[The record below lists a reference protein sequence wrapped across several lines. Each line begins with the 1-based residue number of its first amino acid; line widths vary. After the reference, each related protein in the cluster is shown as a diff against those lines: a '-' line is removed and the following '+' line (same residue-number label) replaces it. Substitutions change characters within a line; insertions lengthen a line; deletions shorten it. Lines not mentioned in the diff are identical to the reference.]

1 MIREGSARGSVGQPV
16 TNTNLSSFSLK
27 QLEHIVGLLKE
38 KEGLQAK
45 LDDVN
50 RDLQRLENGEA
61 SAASASQSLNRLPRS
76 NRIKKRS
83 RRRGGLQQA
92 VLKALKSAGAKGLTV
107 KQLAVQAKVK
117 KSSLAVW
124 LYTSGKNISRFK
136 KIAPGVFAYTP
147 KS

>member
-1 MIREGSARGSVGQPV
+1 M
-16 TNTNLSSFSLK
+16 NLSALPLK

-38 KEGLQAK
+38 KEALQAK
-45 LDDVN
+45 LDEIN
-50 RDLQRLENGEA
+50 RDLQGMENGKV
-61 SAASASQSLNRLPRS
+61 SAPSASESLNDLPPS
-76 NRIKKRS
+76 KRIRKRP

-124 LYTSGKNISRFK
+124 LYTSGKKISGFK
-136 KIAPGVFAYTP
+136 KVAPGVFAYTP
-147 KS
+147 

>member
-1 MIREGSARGSVGQPV
+1 M
-16 TNTNLSSFSLK
+16 NLSSFSLK

-83 RRRGGLQQA
+83 RRRGSLQQA

-107 KQLAVQAKVK
+107 KQLTVQAKVK

-124 LYTSGKNISRFK
+124 LYTSGKKISGFK
-136 KIAPGVFAYTP
+136 KVAPGVFAYTP
-147 KS
+147 KL

>member
-1 MIREGSARGSVGQPV
+1 M
-16 TNTNLSSFSLK
+16 NLSTLSLK

-38 KEGLQAK
+38 KEALQAK

-50 RDLQRLENGEA
+50 RDLQGLENGEA
-61 SAASASQSLNRLPRS
+61 SAPSAPENLNRSTRS
-76 NRIKKRS
+76 KRVKKRF

-124 LYTSGKNISRFK
+124 LYTSGKKVSGFK
-136 KIAPGVFAYTP
+136 KVAPGVFAYTP
-147 KS
+147 

>member
-1 MIREGSARGSVGQPV
+1 M
-16 TNTNLSSFSLK
+16 NLSALSLK

-38 KEGLQAK
+38 KEVLQTK
-45 LDDVN
+45 LDGVN
-50 RDLQRLENGEA
+50 RDLQRLENGSG
-61 SAASASQSLNRLPRS
+61 SALSATESLNDSPHS
-76 NRIKKRS
+76 KRIKKRS

-124 LYTSGKNISRFK
+124 LYTSAKKISGFK
-136 KIAPGVFAYTP
+136 KVAPGVFAYTP
-147 KS
+147 